1 MIYKAV
7 GCLPLIDTSAADIS
21 LYYFDFIN
29 IFGRNI
35 QYIVAQH
42 GKICMIP
49 GLQYSCIRKPAAS
62 AAPFVYNFTAVAMST
77 A

>member
-35 QYIVAQH
+35 QDIVAQH
-42 GKICMIP
+42 DPDFSIP
-49 GLQYSCIRKPAAS
+49 VSGKPAAS